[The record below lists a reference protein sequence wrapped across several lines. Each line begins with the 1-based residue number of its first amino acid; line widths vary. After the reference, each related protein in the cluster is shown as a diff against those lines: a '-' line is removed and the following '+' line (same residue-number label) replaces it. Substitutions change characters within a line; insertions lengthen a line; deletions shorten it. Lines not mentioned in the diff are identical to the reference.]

1 MPKTTDIVRLAFC
14 TAGIYAAYLT
24 QGLVQERLS
33 TTKYEPD
40 EAQFKGIIFLN
51 LAQSISCFVYAALV
65 SLIFERGPKA
75 ADSKMAK
82 FTDYILP
89 SLTNSIGPAL
99 GVQALKNISY
109 PAQVLAK
116 SCKMIPVMIV
126 GTILH
131 RKRYSLTEYLCAF
144 FIAGGISIFALFK
157 QSSAVL
163 GKLASPNAPLGYALV
178 FCNLFMD
185 GYTNSFQD
193 DLKARKPDT
202 SAMQFMCWINFWCS
216 VFSGIYQFGF
226 SDIGMSAVDFLT
238 VHPAAVKDVLLFC
251 ACGVFGQCIHGIPLG
266 VARPCLAR
274 LSLAMCGMRGSAQDS
289 AGLALRAD

>member
-1 MPKTTDIVRLAFC
+1 M
-14 TAGIYAAYLT
+14 
-24 QGLVQERLS
+24 
-33 TTKYEPD
+33 
-40 EAQFKGIIFLN
+40 
-51 LAQSISCFVYAALV
+51 
-65 SLIFERGPKA
+65 IFERGPKA
-75 ADSKMAK
+75 ADSNIAK

-126 GTILH
+126 GTIFH
-131 RKRYSLTEYLCAF
+131 RKRYSLIEYLCAF

-216 VFSGIYQFGF
+216 VFSAIYQFFF
-226 SDIGMSAVDFLT
+226 SDIGMSAVNFLT
-238 VHPAAVKDVLLFC
+238 IHPAAVKDVLLFC
-251 ACGVFGQCIHGIPLG
+251 ACGVFGQQFIFLTISSFGALVNVTITTTRKFINILLSVVINGTALMPLQWAG
-266 VARPCLAR
+266 VI
-274 LSLAMCGMRGSAQDS
+274 MVFT
-289 AGLALRAD
+289 GLTMKEVAKVMGRKPKKAEHTQ